1 MDSTVTPTGI
11 KPERGAKT
19 LIRRHSLT
27 VRLSH
32 WLNVLCMTVLLFSGL
47 QIFNAHPSLY
57 WGMYGADND
66 PSILSMEAVE
76 NGDTVKGVTKIGSL
90 TFDTTGILGV
100 STVDGEPAA
109 RGFPAWITLPS
120 YQDLATGRRWH
131 FFFAWLFVINGVIYM
146 AYGFFARHFRRD
158 LLPTADELK
167 PANLGHEITEHAR
180 LRFPK
185 GEKARN
191 YNALQKLTYLLV
203 IFILLPVMIATGLT
217 MSPGF
222 DAVAPW
228 LLDLFGGRQSARTLH
243 FVTATALIAFV
254 LVHVVMVIASGLFN
268 NMRSMITGRYAIE
281 TEPSSV
287 GHQGELTP

>member
-1 MDSTVTPTGI
+1 MDASAKPLPTT
-11 KPERGAKT
+11 RM

-57 WGMYGADND
+57 WGQYGADND
-66 PSILSMEAVE
+66 PSFISMEAVQD
-76 NGDTVKGVTKIGSL
+76 GDAVKGMTHIGGLS
-90 TFDTTGILGV
+90 FNTTGVLGV
-100 STVDGEPAA
+100 SNVDGEPTA
-109 RGFPAWITLPS
+109 RGFPAWATLPS

-131 FFFAWLFVINGVIYM
+131 FFFAWLFVINGLIYM
-146 AYGFFARHFRRD
+146 AYGFIARHFRRD
-158 LLPTADELK
+158 LLPRRDELT
-167 PANLGHEITEHAR
+167 PGHLGHEIADHAR

-185 GEKARN
+185 GEQARH

-203 IFILLPVMIATGLT
+203 IFLLLPMMIGTGLT

-222 DAVAPW
+222 VAFAPW

-243 FVTATALIAFV
+243 FITANALVAFV
-254 LVHVVMVIASGLFN
+254 VVHVVMVLVSGVFN
-268 NMRSMITGRYAIE
+268 NMRSMITGRYAIRV
-281 TEPSSV
+281 EPK
-287 GHQGELTP
+287 P

>member
-1 MDSTVTPTGI
+1 
-11 KPERGAKT
+11 
-19 LIRRHSLT
+19 
-27 VRLSH
+27 
-32 WLNVLCMTVLLFSGL
+32 L

-90 TFDTTGILGV
+90 SFDTTGVLGV

-131 FFFAWLFVINGVIYM
+131 FFFAWLFVFNGLIYM
-146 AYGFFARHFRRD
+146 AYGFLAQHFRRD
-158 LLPTADELK
+158 LLPKTDELTPK
-167 PANLGHEITEHAR
+167 NLGHEIVDHAR

-185 GEKARN
+185 GEKARH

-203 IFILLPVMIATGLT
+203 IFLALPMMIATGLT

-228 LLDLFGGRQSARTLH
+228 LLDVFGGRQSARTLH
-243 FVTATALIAFV
+243 FIAATALVAFV
-254 LVHVVMVIASGLFN
+254 VVHVAMVIASGLFN

-281 TEPSSV
+281 AEPSST
-287 GHQGELTP
+287 GIREN

>member
-1 MDSTVTPTGI
+1 MEIMEATNQRIGGRRV
-11 KPERGAKT
+11 

-57 WGMYGADND
+57 WGQYGADND
-66 PSILSMEAVE
+66 PSVLSMEAAE
-76 NGDTVKGVTKIGSL
+76 EGDGIRGVTRIGGLS
-90 TFDTTGILGV
+90 FDTTGVLGV
-100 STVDGEPAA
+100 SNVDGEATA
-109 RGFPAWITLPS
+109 RGFPSWITLPS

-146 AYGFFARHFRRD
+146 AYGFIARHFRRD
-158 LLPTADELK
+158 LLPARDELT
-167 PANLGHEITEHAR
+167 PGNLRHEIVDHAR

-185 GEKARN
+185 GEKARR

-203 IFILLPVMIATGLT
+203 IFLLLPVMIATGLT

-222 DAVAPW
+222 NAFAPW

-243 FVTATALIAFV
+243 FITASALVAFV
-254 LVHVVMVIASGLFN
+254 VVHVVMVLLSGVFN

-281 TEPSSV
+281 IEDRTEVQP
-287 GHQGELTP
+287 